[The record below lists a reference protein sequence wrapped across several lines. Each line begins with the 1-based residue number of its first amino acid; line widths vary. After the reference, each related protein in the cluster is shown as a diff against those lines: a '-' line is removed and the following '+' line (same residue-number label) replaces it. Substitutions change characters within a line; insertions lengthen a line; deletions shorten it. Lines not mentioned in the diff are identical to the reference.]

1 MSDSRLYNPSAF
13 RSDDDNL
20 LAQVIDGTVFGSLIS
35 NGADGPRASHLPF
48 LLRDSAS
55 GGRLLR
61 AHLAR
66 ANDHWKLLHD
76 APVLA
81 IFHGPAHYVSPGWYA
96 SKTDTGKVVP
106 TWNYM
111 VVHARGRARVW
122 HDAQRLRAL
131 VEDLTDHMERNRAAP
146 WAVDDAPAD
155 YLARMTAQ
163 IVGVDIELEQLE
175 GKFKLGQNR
184 SAEDRASLAMGL
196 AAERL
201 DVAAAL
207 AELLPDWQGASQQ

>member
-1 MSDSRLYNPSAF
+1 MMSDRRLYNPSAF
-13 RSDDDNL
+13 RSDDDHR
-20 LAQVIDGTVFGSLIS
+20 LAQVIERTVFGTLIS
-35 NGADGPRASHLPF
+35 SGADGPRASHLPF
-48 LLRDSAS
+48 LLRGAS
-55 GGRLLR
+55 GGRILR

-66 ANDHWKLLHD
+66 ANDHWSLLDD
-76 APVLA
+76 APVLV

-96 SKTDTGKVVP
+96 SKAQTGKVVP
-106 TWNYM
+106 TWNYV

-122 HDAQRLRAL
+122 HDTQRLRSL

-196 AAERL
+196 AAERP

-207 AELLPDWQGASQQ
+207 AELLPDWQGASER